1 MERCMFEYAG
11 WGKKRRLN
19 QIVSPDGKAVMLAID
34 HGYFMGATHGME
46 KPAEAIKNL
55 LPHVDSLML
64 TSGVLRT
71 DVRTDFGKGIVLR
84 ASGGNTVLDKDI
96 DNEEIILTAE
106 EAVKLNASA
115 VAVSIF
121 VGAEYSHQTI
131 MNLAEMVNDASR
143 FDLPVLG
150 VTAVGKALKDKKEK
164 RYLTHASRLAAEL
177 GADIVK
183 TYYCD
188 GFSEVVAKCTAPI
201 VVAGG
206 PKLDT
211 YEDVLNLCYNA
222 VNEGAIGVDMGRNIW
237 QSDYPAAIVQGVK
250 AVIHGNESV
259 KQALELVN
267 SLCNEEN
274 KRKELFEVTN
284 KDIEESNIH

>member
-1 MERCMFEYAG
+1 MA
-11 WGKKRRLN
+11 N
-19 QIVSPDGKAVMLAID
+19 DGRAVMLAID

-46 KPAEAIKNL
+46 KPAQSISNL

-64 TSGVLRT
+64 TAGVLRT
-71 DVRTDFGKGIVLR
+71 DVKTDFGKGIVLR
-84 ASGGNTVLDKDI
+84 ASGGNTVLDNDI
-96 DNEEIILTAE
+96 DNEEIILSAM

-131 MNLAEMVNDASR
+131 MNLAQMVEDASS

-183 TYYCD
+183 
-188 GFSEVVAKCTAPI
+188 PI
-201 VVAGG
+201 TVKGLKRLSPNVRFRLLS
-206 PKLDT
+206 P
-211 YEDVLNLCYNA
+211 
-222 VNEGAIGVDMGRNIW
+222 GAETGYIRGC
-237 QSDYPAAIVQGVK
+237 P
-250 AVIHGNESV
+250 ESML
-259 KQALELVN
+259 Q
-267 SLCNEEN
+267 
-274 KRKELFEVTN
+274 RG
-284 KDIEESNIH
+284 

>member
-1 MERCMFEYAG
+1 MFEYMN
-11 WGKKRRLN
+11 WGKKRRLS
-19 QIVSPDGKAVMLAID
+19 QIVAPDGRAVMLASD
-34 HGYFMGATHGME
+34 HGYFMGATSGME
-46 KPAEAIKNL
+46 KPAEAIRDL

-64 TSGVLRT
+64 SPGILRT
-71 DVRTDFGKGIVLR
+71 VVDPAFGKGVVLR
-84 ASGGNTVLDKDI
+84 ASGGNTILDADI
-96 DNEEIILTAE
+96 DDEEVILPAE

-115 VAVSIF
+115 VAISIF
-121 VGAEYSHQTI
+121 VGSEHSHQTI
-131 MNLAEMVNDASR
+131 MNLTDMVNDASL

-164 RYLTHASRLAAEL
+164 RYLAHASRLAAEL

-188 GFSEVVAKCTAPI
+188 GFEEVAAKTPVPI

-211 YEDVLNLCYNA
+211 YEDVLTLCYRA
-222 VNEGAIGVDMGRNIW
+222 VQEGAIGVDMGRNIW

-250 AVIHGNESV
+250 GVIHGNMKV
-259 KQALELVN
+259 KEALELVT
-267 SLCNEEN
+267 SLSNESTR
-274 KRKELFEVTN
+274 RKELFTVTRQ
-284 KDIEESNIH
+284 DIEDSRVH

>member
-1 MERCMFEYAG
+1 MFEYAS
-11 WGKKRRLN
+11 WGKRRRLS
-19 QIVSPDGKAVMLAID
+19 QIVAKDGRALMLAID

-46 KPAEAIKNL
+46 KPAEAMKDL

-64 TSGVLRT
+64 SPGILRT
-71 DVRTDFGKGIVLR
+71 DVAPDFGKGIVLR
-84 ASGGNTVLDKDI
+84 ASGGNTILDSDI
-96 DNEEIILTAE
+96 DNEELILTAE
-106 EAVKLNASA
+106 EAVKMNTSG

-121 VGAEYSHQTI
+121 VGSEYSHQTI
-131 MNLAEMVNDASR
+131 MNLADMVNEASA

-150 VTAVGKALKDKKEK
+150 VTAVGKALADKKEK

-183 TYYCD
+183 TYYCE
-188 GFSEVVAKCTAPI
+188 GFEEVVAKCTAPI

-222 VNEGAIGVDMGRNIW
+222 INDGAIGVDMGRNIW
-237 QSDYPAAIVQGVK
+237 QSEYPAAIIQGVNK
-250 AVIHGNESV
+250 IIHGNFSV
-259 KQALELVN
+259 KEALQLVE
-267 SLCNEEN
+267 SLSNDST
-274 KRKELFEVTN
+274 RKKDLFEVT
-284 KDIEESNIH
+284 KRDIADSNIH

>member
-1 MERCMFEYAG
+1 MFEYAS
-11 WGKKRRLN
+11 WGKKRRLS
-19 QIVSPDGKAVMLAID
+19 QIVAQDERAVMLAID

-46 KPAEAIKNL
+46 KPAEAIRSL

-64 TSGVLRT
+64 TPGVLRT
-71 DVRTDFGKGIVLR
+71 DVKPDFGKGIVLR

-188 GFSEVVAKCTAPI
+188 GFSEVTAKCTAPI

-222 VNEGAIGVDMGRNIW
+222 INEGAIGVDMGRNIW

-250 AVIHGNESV
+250 AVIHDNLTV
-259 KQALELVN
+259 KAALELVE

-274 KRKELFEVTN
+274 KRRELFEVTQ
-284 KDIEESNIH
+284 KDIETSNIH

>member
-1 MERCMFEYAG
+1 MFDYAG
-11 WGKKRRLN
+11 WGKKRRLS
-19 QIVSPDGKAVMLAID
+19 QIVSPDGRAVMLAID

-46 KPAEAIKNL
+46 KPAQSISSL

-64 TSGVLRT
+64 TAGVLKT
-71 DVRTDFGKGIVLR
+71 DVASDFGKGVVLR

-96 DNEEIILTAE
+96 DNEEIILSAM

-131 MNLAEMVNDASR
+131 MNLAQMVEDASS

-188 GFSEVVAKCTAPI
+188 GFEEVVSKCTVPI

-222 VNEGAIGVDMGRNIW
+222 INEGAIGVDMGRNIW

-250 AVIHGNESV
+250 AVIHENFSV
-259 KQALELVN
+259 KEALQLVE
-267 SLCNEEN
+267 SLSTETT
-274 KRKELFEVTN
+274 KRKEYYEVTTE
-284 KDIEESNIH
+284 DIEESNIH

>member
-1 MERCMFEYAG
+1 MFDHAG
-11 WGKKRRLN
+11 WGKKRRLS
-19 QIVSPDGKAVMLAID
+19 QIVAKDGHALMLAID

-64 TSGVLRT
+64 SPGILRT
-71 DVRTDFGKGIVLR
+71 DVAPDFGKGIVLR
-84 ASGGNTVLDKDI
+84 ASGGNTILDSDI

-106 EAVKLNASA
+106 EAVKMNTSG

-121 VGAEYSHQTI
+121 VGSEYSHQTI
-131 MNLAEMVNDASR
+131 MNLADMVNEASA
-143 FDLPVLG
+143 FELPVLG
-150 VTAVGKALKDKKEK
+150 VTAVGKALADKKEK

-188 GFSEVVAKCTAPI
+188 GFAEVVAKCTAPI

-211 YEDVLNLCYNA
+211 YKDVLTLCYNA
-222 VNEGAIGVDMGRNIW
+222 INDGAIGVDMGRNIW
-237 QSDYPAAIVQGVK
+237 QSEYPAAIIQGVNK
-250 AVIHGNESV
+250 IIHSNFSV
-259 KQALELVN
+259 KEALELVE
-267 SLCNEEN
+267 SLSNETT
-274 KRKELFEVTN
+274 KRRELFEVT
-284 KDIEESNIH
+284 KRDIADSNIH

>member
-1 MERCMFEYAG
+1 MFEYAG
-11 WGKKRRLN
+11 WGKKRRLS
-19 QIVSPDGKAVMLAID
+19 QIVAPDGRAVMLAID

-64 TSGVLRT
+64 TPGVLRT

-267 SLCNEEN
+267 SLCNDEN
-274 KRKELFEVTN
+274 KRRELFEVTN